1 MSKYNNKIVE
11 TICSYIKSG
20 DSQKLACKKAGIG
33 DSTFHEWIHKKK
45 GFSDKIQ
52 KAKDEFQ
59 ETITG
64 KLEATLWKRAMG
76 YEVTETDTEYVSDAN
91 GNPKIKSQ
99 KAKTKHIQPD
109 TGALIF
115 ALTNVAPD
123 KWVNKQKVETTET
136 KSSDNKK
143 EYCFENLPDNVLFD
157 IADRLQDAR
166 MEKLKEEK
174 ETGANE

>member
-1 MSKYNNKIVE
+1 MSKYNTKIVE
-11 TICSYIKSG
+11 TICSYIRSG
-20 DSQKLACKKAGIG
+20 DSQKLACKKTGIG

-45 GFSDKIQ
+45 GFKDKIQ

-59 ETITG
+59 DTITG

-76 YEVTETDTEYVSDAN
+76 YEVTETDTEYVTDEK
-91 GNPKIKSQ
+91 GNQRIKS
-99 KAKTKHIQPD
+99 KKTKTKHIQPD

-136 KSSDNKK
+136 KSNDNKK
-143 EYCFENLPDNVLFD
+143 EYCFENLPDNILFD
-157 IADRLQDAR
+157 IADKLQDAR
-166 MEKLKEEK
+166 MEKIKEEK

>member
-1 MSKYNNKIVE
+1 MSKYNTKIVD
-11 TICSYIKSG
+11 TICSYIRSG

-45 GFSDKIQ
+45 GFKDKIQ

-59 ETITG
+59 DTITG

-76 YEVTETDTEYVSDAN
+76 YEVTETDTEYVSDAK
-91 GNPKIKSQ
+91 GDKKIKSQ
-99 KAKTKHIQPD
+99 KIKTKHIQPD

>member
-1 MSKYNNKIVE
+1 MSKYNSKIVD
-11 TICSYIKSG
+11 TICSYIRSG

-99 KAKTKHIQPD
+99 KTKTKHIQPD

-136 KSSDNKK
+136 KSNDNKK

-166 MEKLKEEK
+166 QEKIKEEK